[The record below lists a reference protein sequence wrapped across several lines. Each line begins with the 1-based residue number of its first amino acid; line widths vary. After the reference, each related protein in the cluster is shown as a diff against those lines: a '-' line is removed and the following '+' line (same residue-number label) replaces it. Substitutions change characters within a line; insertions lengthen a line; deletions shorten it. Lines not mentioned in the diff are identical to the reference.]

1 MNAEAIS
8 QDDLDCQNIPPP
20 DIQDIPSADVQNA
33 PSSEKHTAPSDG
45 EHTQVNDPGKEVQP
59 PVWGLFM
66 GQPPAVQRDL
76 ESEIPEGTGRYQRS
90 DPALLKHLDQL
101 SRNQLRILELLG
113 RRAEPTLSD
122 MLEISEG
129 LWGDPEYAWEVLDN
143 VLMPYRSDS
152 IGRDFLNDL
161 APSGR
166 AKCLAPRRAR
176 RSYDTSAQPEDDGGY
191 GGVASNLV
199 HALRTFETFLTSS
212 EGLLGSGTSSFR
224 SSGTTVGWG
233 SREAAVLQARDLWP
247 FMWEPSKDRVFRMF
261 GNIANVTFARPNRRI
276 AGNPFTYVKQEA
288 ALGVGRLITLQA
300 ISTALTAW
308 NRRYERMAAES
319 RSEE

>member
-8 QDDLDCQNIPPP
+8 QDDPDCQNIPPP
-20 DIQDIPSADVQNA
+20 DIQDIPSADVQDA
-33 PSSEKHTAPSDG
+33 PSTEQHTVPSDE
-45 EHTQVNDPGKEVQP
+45 EHTQVNDPEKEVQP

-66 GQPPAVQRDL
+66 GQPPVIQRDL

-113 RRAEPTLSD
+113 RRADSTLSD
-122 MLEISEG
+122 VLEISEG

-143 VLMPYRSDS
+143 VLMPYRNDS

-166 AKCLAPRRAR
+166 ARCLAPHRTR
-176 RSYDTSAQPEDDGGY
+176 RSYGTSAQPEDDGC
-191 GGVASNLV
+191 GGVTSNLV
-199 HALRTFETFLTSS
+199 HALRAFEKFLASS

-233 SREAAVLQARDLWP
+233 SHEAAVLQARDMWP

-261 GNIANVTFARPNRRI
+261 GNIASVTFARPNRRI
-276 AGNPFTYVKQEA
+276 AGNPSTYVKQEA
-288 ALGVGRLITLQA
+288 ALGVRRLITLQA
-300 ISTALTAW
+300 IWTALTAR